1 MEPLNSNGLLK
12 AIGSADNNVIDSS
25 DAIIKSKKHNQA
37 IIATEENDNV
47 LMIFNGD
54 YTIENVCFDCRNV
67 QLGIWC
73 KRGTVTLKN
82 CHLINDSKSS
92 TSRGISIAGIWQSE
106 VFYSW
111 IFSKILFYLDGAK
124 CILEN
129 TIVQDFADGIICA
142 ADSSLVLKDSQIKN
156 CEIGLVV
163 NDKTRI
169 ENSSSAI
176 INSSTYGIFYKTN
189 VANVFS
195 GEEKKRQFAH
205 LSEIKILLE

>member
-1 MEPLNSNGLLK
+1 MLK

-92 TSRGISIAGIWQSE
+92 TSRGISIAGI
-106 VFYSW
+106 
-111 IFSKILFYLDGAK
+111 
-124 CILEN
+124 
-129 TIVQDFADGIICA
+129 
-142 ADSSLVLKDSQIKN
+142 
-156 CEIGLVV
+156 
-163 NDKTRI
+163 
-169 ENSSSAI
+169 
-176 INSSTYGIFYKTN
+176 
-189 VANVFS
+189 
-195 GEEKKRQFAH
+195 
-205 LSEIKILLE
+205 